1 MGDAARQV
9 KWPSTKWVRETKVKM
24 GTERW
29 NGDRTPVNV
38 AGWKMDSWMKMYWT
52 VFPYFKGTY
61 HCHVSCLVY
70 GRVSLEFLKRFG
82 WFQVMMFRTDWSWIQ
97 RASIMMLFLMF
108 LYRLPVLISPVQLF
122 SLENLIAAR
131 QKLVDLDGFGR
142 QTGFRFSKTNSEVVL
157 VPLAKMSPL
166 SWSHWQTV
174 VLRLYSKVWQGTLS
188 ISVLVA
194 SLKLRAQITRDIF

>member
-1 MGDAARQV
+1 
-9 KWPSTKWVRETKVKM
+9 
-24 GTERW
+24 
-29 NGDRTPVNV
+29 
-38 AGWKMDSWMKMYWT
+38 MYWT
-52 VFPYFKGTY
+52 VFPTSRELIIAMLVISCYF
-61 HCHVSCLVY
+61 

-174 VLRLYSKVWQGTLS
+174 VLRLYSKVWQGTIS
-188 ISVLVA
+188 INVA
-194 SLKLRAQITRDIF
+194 SLKVRAQITRDIF